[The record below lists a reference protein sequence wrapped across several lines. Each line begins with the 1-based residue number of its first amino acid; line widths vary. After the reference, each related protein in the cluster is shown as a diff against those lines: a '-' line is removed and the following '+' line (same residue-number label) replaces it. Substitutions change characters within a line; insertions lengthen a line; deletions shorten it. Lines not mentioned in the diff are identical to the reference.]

1 VKRHELDGVSLV
13 FGWIFLGVAI
23 LWALV
28 AGQAMG
34 GDGLRVGGPVL
45 LIVAGLAGVLSSLGA
60 GRRRRK
66 RPAPGAKDTGAEDT
80 GGQEI

>member
-1 VKRHELDGVSLV
+1 VRRHDLDGVSLV
-13 FGWIFLGVAI
+13 FGWIFLGAAG

-34 GDGLRVGGPVL
+34 GDGLQVGVPVV

-60 GRRRRK
+60 GRRAGLRGAQAERE
-66 RPAPGAKDTGAEDT
+66 RPAPGTET
-80 GGQEI
+80 